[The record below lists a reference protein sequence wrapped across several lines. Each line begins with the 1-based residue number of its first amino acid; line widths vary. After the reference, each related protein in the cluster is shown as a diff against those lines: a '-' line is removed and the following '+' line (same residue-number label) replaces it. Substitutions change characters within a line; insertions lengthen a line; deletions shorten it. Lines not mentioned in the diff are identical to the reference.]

1 MAVGLIAESAGT
13 DLLRFRDEPSGCTF
27 YIGTPQ
33 AHPRLWRRNIDGA
46 LGVYRHYGVDVAL
59 DYDNVIDGHSTALFM
74 TALDADGQ
82 VVAGLR
88 AQGPYAH
95 IDEAAALLEWTGQP
109 GEAHFRRM
117 ISDRIPEGVVELK
130 AAWVARDAEC
140 RVELGA
146 AIPRGAVHLTRLLGA
161 RYGLGTAA
169 SHAADRYRTAGGV
182 IAWWIPPVP
191 YPDERY
197 RTVPM
202 WWDLP
207 NVRTVAE
214 PAQLAL
220 IEAETAQLE
229 APSAMLPDPAR
240 CRGGLA

>member
-88 AQGPYAH
+88 AQGP
-95 IDEAAALLEWTGQP
+95 T
-109 GEAHFRRM
+109 R
-117 ISDRIPEGVVELK
+117 IS
-130 AAWVARDAEC
+130 
-140 RVELGA
+140 
-146 AIPRGAVHLTRLLGA
+146 TRPPLCWSG
-161 RYGLGTAA
+161 RA
-169 SHAADRYRTAGGV
+169 S
-182 IAWWIPPVP
+182 
-191 YPDERY
+191 
-197 RTVPM
+197 
-202 WWDLP
+202 
-207 NVRTVAE
+207 
-214 PAQLAL
+214 
-220 IEAETAQLE
+220 
-229 APSAMLPDPAR
+229 PAR
-240 CRGGLA
+240 LISGG

>member
-1 MAVGLIAESAGT
+1 MAVDVIAESIGP
-13 DLLRFRDEPSGCTF
+13 DLLRFRDEPSGCMF

-74 TALDADGQ
+74 TAIDAEGQ

-88 AQGPYAH
+88 AQRPYRH
-95 IDEAAALLEWTGQP
+95 VDEAAALLEWSGHP
-109 GEAHFRRM
+109 GEAQFRRM
-117 ISDRIPEGVVELK
+117 IAERIPAGVVELK
-130 AAWVARDAEC
+130 AAWVARDTEH

-182 IAWWIPPVP
+182 IAWWVPAVP

-202 WWDLP
+202 WWDLQ
-207 NVRTVAE
+207 NLRSVAE
-214 PAQLAL
+214 PSQMVLIDSETDQLSGCLVHGYAH
-220 IEAETAQLE
+220 TA
-229 APSAMLPDPAR
+229 
-240 CRGGLA
+240 CRGGSA